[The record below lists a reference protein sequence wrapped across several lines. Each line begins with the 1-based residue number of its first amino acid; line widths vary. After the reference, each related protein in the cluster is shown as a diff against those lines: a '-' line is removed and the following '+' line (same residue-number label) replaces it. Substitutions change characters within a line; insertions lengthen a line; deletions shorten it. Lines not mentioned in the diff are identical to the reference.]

1 MLETI
6 FSVMS
11 LHPIFTNILILIASF
26 FIVAKSSDLTVLSI
40 SEYARHFGISD
51 YLIGF
56 LVLAIGSSLPEFAAS
71 LTGSSAH
78 ESGVIF
84 GTLIGSGITT
94 LTLVLGLIAIFAK
107 RIILK
112 DKILNETRL
121 ALFPM
126 IVLPF
131 VLMIDG
137 TLSRIDGFILLFIFL
152 SFVVYLWQKEGSFGK
167 LKSAHLKHVWRHALV
182 FLGSLIAILLS
193 ARWLVFSSINL
204 ASLFH
209 ISPFF
214 IAIFVISLGSSLP
227 DLMVQLRSLRKGRT
241 SIGIGEILGALI
253 VEMNL
258 MLGILALIHEI
269 PLGSLNFFN
278 IGLTGAFYIGT
289 LSYILYLMGK
299 KEMTQKNGIVLVSI
313 YFLFI
318 VTQIIVAKMI

>member
-1 MLETI
+1 MLDILLEA
-6 FSVMS
+6 MS
-11 LHPIFTNILILIASF
+11 AHPIIANILILIASF
-26 FIVAKSSDLTVLSI
+26 IIVAKASDLTVLGI

-71 LTGSSAH
+71 LTGSSAN

-84 GTLIGSGITT
+84 GTLMGSGITT
-94 LTLVLGLIAIFAK
+94 LTLVLGSIAIFAK
-107 RIILK
+107 KIVLK

-121 ALFPM
+121 ALLPM

-131 VLMIDG
+131 VLLLDG
-137 TLSRIDGFILLFIFL
+137 TISRIDGFILVFVFL

-167 LKSAHLKHVWRHALV
+167 LKSAHIKHVWKHALV

-204 ASLFH
+204 AFLFN

-227 DLMVQLRSLRKGRT
+227 DLMVQLRSLRNRHT
-241 SIGIGEILGALI
+241 SIGIGEVLGALI

-258 MLGILALIHEI
+258 IIGILA
-269 PLGSLNFFN
+269 
-278 IGLTGAFYIGT
+278 
-289 LSYILYLMGK
+289 
-299 KEMTQKNGIVLVSI
+299 
-313 YFLFI
+313 
-318 VTQIIVAKMI
+318 